1 VARLQ
6 EILSETTAKVEDLQR
21 QLDQRMQANSRR
33 HIDRQVPTD
42 EELRSQLERKR
53 RDEKQIRQTL
63 NKAED
68 QKRVIE
74 LGIDTSTLSY
84 AIRKFENL
92 QQLRLMPVT
101 DALDAGVSIKS
112 LFPCAP
118 TAVPR
123 AGEHV

>member
-1 VARLQ
+1 MTRLQ
-6 EILSETTAKVEDLQR
+6 EILSETTAKIEDLQR

-63 NKAED
+63 NKAKD

>member
-1 VARLQ
+1 VTRLQ
-6 EILSETTAKVEDLQR
+6 EILSETTAKIEDLQR

-68 QKRVIE
+68 QKRVIG

>member
-1 VARLQ
+1 VTRLQ
-6 EILSETTAKVEDLQR
+6 EILSETTAKIEDLQR
-21 QLDQRMQANSRR
+21 QLDQRMQANPRR

-101 DALDAGVSIKS
+101 DALDAGVSIKP

-118 TAVPR
+118 TAVSRPR
-123 AGEHV
+123 EHV